1 MNLRIKITVGGI
13 PWEFLTDEH
22 RQKIIKRNTD
32 VASKIITN
40 EIKRMIEKGKSINEI
55 KQFLGLEVN

>member
-1 MNLRIKITVGGI
+1 MRIKITVGGI

-32 VASKIITN
+32 IASEIISREVT
-40 EIKRMIEKGKSINEI
+40 RMAENGKSIEEI
-55 KQFLGLEVN
+55 KSFLRLEGAS

>member
-1 MNLRIKITVGGI
+1 MRIKITVGGI
-13 PWEFLTDEH
+13 PWKFLTDEH